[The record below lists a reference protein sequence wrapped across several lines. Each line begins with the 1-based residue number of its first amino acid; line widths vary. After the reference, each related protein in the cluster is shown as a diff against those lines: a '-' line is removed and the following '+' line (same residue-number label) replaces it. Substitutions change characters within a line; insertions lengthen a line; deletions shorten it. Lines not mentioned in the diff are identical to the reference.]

1 MGLKIF
7 LISSVFPF
15 DKGLTSWA
23 KGIPG
28 QVAYTAHNQLAVQVY
43 LNFGIVIQKGFKLR
57 NICLCPVGIGSMN
70 NGSLRFRNMATFLG
84 SLNCPLL
91 DLYS

>member
-23 KGIPG
+23 KGLPG

-57 NICLCPVGIGSMN
+57 PMWLGPVGIGSGHN
-70 NGSLRFRNMATFLG
+70 SQV
-84 SLNCPLL
+84 CP
-91 DLYS
+91 